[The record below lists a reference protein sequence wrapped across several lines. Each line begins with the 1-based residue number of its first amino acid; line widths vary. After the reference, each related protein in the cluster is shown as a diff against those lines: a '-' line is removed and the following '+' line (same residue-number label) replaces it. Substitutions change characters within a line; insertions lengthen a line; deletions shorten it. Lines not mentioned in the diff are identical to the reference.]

1 MRPHYICSNWPY
13 LILCVPW
20 GLTDTDKLDRVATND
35 SLNHVGSTLSHAASE
50 GIHIDLAL
58 GISLIQQWIQCNIC
72 SRSPYTSTNTATH
85 SNYEFQMTLH
95 ITFTWHQ
102 IPLYPILHT
111 HTHKFNGPF
120 SRTIRVGRYQKGKT
134 NVDFTE
140 ARDSE
145 WQWHH
150 LGICKSA
157 PRSRQITMPAPHH
170 SVFLQT
176 GCPSC
181 HPTNSVKALKANCI
195 QYY

>member
-1 MRPHYICSNWPY
+1 M
-13 LILCVPW
+13 
-20 GLTDTDKLDRVATND
+20 
-35 SLNHVGSTLSHAASE
+35 
-50 GIHIDLAL
+50 LARL
-58 GISLIQQWIQCNIC
+58 FLMLLVKA
-72 SRSPYTSTNTATH
+72 YTSTWLSALAWSSSESNAIYAPDRPTPALTQQHTATMSFKWHYILH
-85 SNYEFQMTLH
+85 SNDTKFLCIQY
-95 ITFTWHQ
+95 
-102 IPLYPILHT
+102 YT

-181 HPTNSVKALKANCI
+181 HPANSVKALKANCI